1 MLSVSFF
8 FTNQNPGININV
20 KYKALKAPEKS
31 QMLTLCKKFRFITDS
46 DKVIEINYLFL
57 YVINMNFLLK
67 PCIFTE
73 SLTFWFHIQGKDS
86 NSG

>member
-1 MLSVSFF
+1 
-8 FTNQNPGININV
+8 
-20 KYKALKAPEKS
+20 
-31 QMLTLCKKFRFITDS
+31 MLTFCKKFSFITDS

-67 PCIFTE
+67 LRIFTE